1 MAAIT
6 DSDFDA
12 GGEFLARAITG
23 AVNLRASHTI
33 AVRVKSSR
41 TTTTYNSVVGS
52 YVSTSDQSGSY
63 FGRSNGATSTAM
75 NAYRIN
81 FFGTPSGNAA
91 RSTCYGNTTTW
102 YHLTFV
108 YNTTN
113 IRFYIDGVYIG
124 QAASGT
130 TAASSSTSNTF
141 GCALH
146 PGKSAD
152 FAFYNRALTDGE
164 VADLA
169 AYRVPQVT
177 SGLVAF
183 CRLDSSGVDTSGN
196 GNDLSVT
203 GSGTALT
210 WSTADNPP
218 QPETPTL
225 AIAGDAAS
233 TSAFAGALT
242 NFRLLAGAAASSSA
256 FAGSLNT
263 TKPIAGSAASSSAL
277 TGQLRALLS
286 GSASSTSALSAAL
299 SNQQQIAGSAASSS
313 ALGAWLRPRWG
324 RRVENGSGILTR
336 SATMLSAAAGWTF
349 CAWIRPIS
357 IGTDT
362 HNALLDLYTAGSAG
376 PRIGVRRTSG
386 TLRTYILAND
396 DSTLVINH
404 QSANDGNWHHI
415 GVTYDGV
422 TLRGFVD
429 GSQVASGAATITGN
443 FNFLSLSAS
452 ASSVAE
458 YAHVKLWSKAL
469 TGTELTSE
477 ATYYT
482 PHVAN
487 AQLYAWWQ
495 LAWNNVTLD
504 SSGNG
509 QTLTD
514 ASSTEA
520 QTESPG
526 APLQLLAG
534 SAASSSALAGTLNT
548 TKPLFG
554 NAVSQSVFQGT
565 VTVSVP
571 LAGSTASSS
580 TFSASLTAL
589 LTGNASSSSSFAASL
604 TTLKPIA
611 GDAASS
617 SALAGALT
625 ALLTGAANSSS
636 AFAAALGQALGVT
649 GPLASS
655 SALSGIL
662 GIQGAFGGV
671 LQSSSALAATMFVQ
685 KPVAGDA
692 ASSSALSAAMVQD
705 YAIAS
710 ALASASAL
718 GGALTVQLDIQGS
731 LTSTSALGGTLTVP
745 FEIQGAMASV
755 SALSATL
762 GTAITISGALASGS
776 AFSASLTA
784 QIAGN
789 AASASALS
797 AQLSLLNTLVGNAAS
812 SSVLTGNMTVLSQ
825 RALAANAASSSQL
838 IGALRVTVPAAASG
852 NVVTSGSAKALYGPS
867 DIPSGRLPRR
877 WPPRY

>member
-1 MAAIT
+1 MPAVSACVSGGSGFYLNRANPSGSAANI
-6 DSDFDA
+6 
-12 GGEFLARAITG
+12 
-23 AVNLRASHTI
+23 RASHTI
-33 AVRVKSSR
+33 MGRVKFTATTSGERYDPLAYDDNSDFSGTFFGKGTG
-41 TTTTYNSVVGS
+41 TTTVCRGGRQNSSATFQG
-52 YVSTSDQSGSY
+52 VSP
-63 FGRSNGATSTAM
+63 ASTVD
-75 NAYRIN
+75 
-81 FFGTPSGNAA
+81 
-91 RSTCYGNTTTW
+91 TTTW
-102 YHLTFV
+102 RHFAVV
-108 YNTTN
+108 YDATAALIT
-113 IRFYIDGVYIG
+113 YYVDGVSVG
-124 QAASGT
+124 TQASATTYVSSAAGT
-130 TAASSSTSNTF
+130 DLTIYAAI
-141 GCALH
+141 ARA
-146 PGKSAD
+146 KQAD
-152 FAFYNRALTDGE
+152 MAVFNRALSAGE
-164 VADLA
+164 VADMA
-169 AYRVPQVT
+169 AYRVAQVT
-177 SGLVAF
+177 SGLVGFWRFDANAN
-183 CRLDSSGVDTSGN
+183 DSSGNANNFTN
-196 GNDLSVT
+196 A
-203 GSGTALT
+203 GSGTAVT
-210 WSTADNPP
+210 YSTADPPP
-218 QPETPTL
+218 QPENPPI
-225 AIAGDAAS
+225 AIDGDVAS
-233 TSAFAGALT
+233 SSAFAGTLT
-242 NFRLLAGAAASSSA
+242 NTRHLVGAAASSSA
-256 FAGSLNT
+256 FAGTLNT
-263 TKPIAGSAASSSAL
+263 TKPVAGATASS
-277 TGQLRALLS
+277 
-286 GSASSTSALSAAL
+286 SALSAAL
-299 SNQQQIAGSAASSS
+299 TNQLQIAGSAASSS

-324 RRVENGSGILTR
+324 RRVANGSQLLVR
-336 SATMLSAAAGWTF
+336 SASAFPATAWTF
-349 CAWIRPIS
+349 MSWVRPIS

-362 HNALLDLYTAGSAG
+362 HTSLFQMSATTFSG
-376 PRIGVRRTSG
+376 ARIGVRRTSG
-386 TLRTYILAND
+386 VVNTYILGDDNSTTVLSYQAAND
-396 DSTLVINH
+396 SD
-404 QSANDGNWHHI
+404 WHHMA
-415 GVTYDGV
+415 VTYDGA
-422 TLRGFVD
+422 TFRAYVD
-429 GSQVASGAATITGN
+429 GSQVSSAAGTSTGTVN
-443 FNFLSLSAS
+443 LFSLSAS
-452 ASSVAE
+452 ASAVAE
-458 YAHVKLWSKAL
+458 FAHVKAWSGVAL
-469 TGTELTSE
+469 SAGQISSE

-487 AQLYAWWQ
+487 AQLHAWWQ
-495 LAWNNVTLD
+495 LSWQGPTLD

-509 QTLTD
+509 NTLTD
-514 ASSTEA
+514 NGSIEA

-571 LAGSTASSS
+571 LAGGTASSS
-580 TFSASLTAL
+580 SFSASLTAL
-589 LTGNASSSSSFAASL
+589 LTGNAASSTSFAASL

-611 GDAASS
+611 GNAA
-617 SALAGALT
+617 
-625 ALLTGAANSSS
+625 SSS
-636 AFAAALGQALGVT
+636 AFAAALTALLAGSASSSSAFTGALGQALGVT

-692 ASSSALSAAMVQD
+692 ASSSALSAAMVQN

-745 FEIQGAMASV
+745 LNIQGAMASV

-784 QIAGN
+784 EIAGN

-797 AQLSLLNTLVGNAAS
+797 AQMRLLNTLVGNAAS

-852 NVVTSGSAKALYGPS
+852 NVVTSGSAKALYGPG
-867 DIPSGRLPRR
+867 DIPSGRIPRR